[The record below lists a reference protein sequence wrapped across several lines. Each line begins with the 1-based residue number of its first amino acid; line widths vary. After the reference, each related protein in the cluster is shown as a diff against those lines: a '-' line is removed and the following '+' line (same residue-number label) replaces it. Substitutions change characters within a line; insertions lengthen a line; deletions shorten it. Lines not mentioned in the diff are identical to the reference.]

1 MNYDACRLFGAALDR
16 AGGVVPAILV
26 SDKLAAFSKAFKK
39 VFYRRRSP
47 QPVHFTESHIKNEC
61 SNNNAHERFNGTVRD
76 HLGSI
81 RRFGKT
87 EFAHITSYAIH
98 YNFVRPHMGLDGA
111 TPANAAGI
119 TAGAPSHGA
128 RSSRMPRLPH
138 PRDK

>member
-1 MNYDACRLFGAALDR
+1 MQAVWRRIGSRGGA
-16 AGGVVPAILV
+16 VPAILV

-47 QPVHFTESHIKNEC
+47 QPVHFAESHIKNER

-87 EFAHITSYAIH
+87 ESAHVTSYAVH
-98 YNFVRPHMGLDGA
+98 YNFVRPHMGLGGA

-119 TAGAPSHGA
+119 TVGGAVTWRTLIQNAALAAS
-128 RSSRMPRLPH
+128 
-138 PRDK
+138 